1 MAMPDRVK
9 ILAPQGAI
17 APTGTWSPGARARD
31 FVFIA
36 GMRGIDPANDRLV
49 EGEEARIRQA
59 FMNMKFVAESEG
71 ANPYGLRAFDRF
83 RDRYESFEAVRIR
96 RAPLSRSP
104 RLTRTTFSRWKAP
117 SIHQKANEFTN
128 ALGLAVFYRIHI
140 SVNETAAP
148 SNRMEFHG
156 H

>member
-1 MAMPDRVK
+1 GPHPAGIHEHEICRRV
-9 ILAPQGAI
+9 
-17 APTGTWSPGARARD
+17 RR
-31 FVFIA
+31 
-36 GMRGIDPANDRLV
+36 R
-49 EGEEARIRQA
+49 
-59 FMNMKFVAESEG
+59 ES
-71 ANPYGLRAFDRF
+71 YGLRAFDRF

-96 RAPLSRSP
+96 HAPLSRSP

-117 SIHQKANEFTN
+117 SIHQKANAFTN
-128 ALGLAVFYRIHI
+128 SLGLAVFYRIHI